1 MYVPRG
7 RIERRRCLQTET
19 RRCVLL
25 LLLLLLF
32 LHPSGSRP
40 DDAAAAAGWRTGL
53 QAVIP
58 CIYWACFVLDVPFP
72 CFRPDAWRR
81 VPIGGNTDECTW
93 KGGRDGKGEWRAGRA
108 EPGNE
113 ETRAESIAGGA
124 CARCW
129 SVPGHPT
136 GSALLRSGLQRINGR
151 VAEPSHPTTR
161 HGDLV
166 ASAVSVP
173 LRFLFQFQFQSSA
186 GGPPDACLA
195 VDNTHN
201 SPNTDSVHDLCACR
215 RLHPY
220 TTQDRPTET
229 QCRLRWMLPS
239 RLRWLG
245 WVMCPPSVLDAL
257 VLKAAQQ
264 QPSHKTSLF
273 LLW

>member
-1 MYVPRG
+1 MYLEEGSNGDAACRRRRADACSCSCTLRG
-7 RIERRRCLQTET
+7 RDLMM
-19 RRCVLL
+19 LL
-25 LLLLLLF
+25 LLVGAPGCRPLYHVFIGPASCSTCLF
-32 LHPSGSRP
+32 RASDLTRG
-40 DDAAAAAGWRTGL
+40 AACQL
-53 QAVIP
+53 
-58 CIYWACFVLDVPFP
+58 
-72 CFRPDAWRR
+72 
-81 VPIGGNTDECTW
+81 GGTRMNAHGKAEP
-93 KGGRDGKGEWRAGRA
+93 GRDGKGEWRAGRA

-166 ASAVSVP
+166 ASGVSVP
-173 LRFLFQFQFQSSA
+173 LRFLFQSQFQSSA